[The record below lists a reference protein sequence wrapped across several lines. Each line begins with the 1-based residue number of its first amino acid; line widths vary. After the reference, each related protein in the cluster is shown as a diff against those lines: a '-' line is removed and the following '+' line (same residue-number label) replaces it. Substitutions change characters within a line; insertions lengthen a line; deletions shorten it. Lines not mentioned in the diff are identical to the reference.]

1 MRLTQRLEAFC
12 LSLMFGFVT
21 AAVPATAQGGHA
33 SLRDVLRK
41 SGDELPAAPAGDA
54 GKSGGQI
61 YVFGNYHPA
70 PAGANLVTVPVL
82 SPGRPAWVSVLSG
95 SGHPI
100 PDVSVLV
107 DGVPFSTDRVGAA
120 TLQIPKA
127 QSVELAII
135 DADKRVVD
143 HRNYFI
149 TGSGFLV
156 ADGGSIEVY
165 SMLDEM
171 VPRKGAGPVISY
183 APLAIQPREPLVVF
197 GRNFTAKPNED
208 ELVVDGLDATVLSGS
223 PVCLLATAPPRVSI
237 GPVREMFVRA
247 GDDSSTVR
255 EVDICKV
262 EFTCR
267 QKELKPGVAYR
278 AKVQVI
284 GTNLP
289 CLVGLDNSSPEV
301 VHIVDRSGQ
310 PVPKQAKF
318 ISSGGEQNVVPL
330 TITLENTEP
339 FVVDAH
345 LLPDIPGA
353 PEAENLAKDETY
365 QGLVREASKGEITRL
380 KRRLIS
386 VENRLLQLKQKGDLQ
401 GAEGAG
407 SDEELERI
415 NAELKQTSNR
425 QARLL
430 AMLNCRRALLES
442 FGGSEEDYQRSIQ
455 LAVYPSVEGAEEA
468 AGQGLVMATPGK
480 LPGAAAPRAQGAEQP
495 GGPSMKIL
503 APKDAEKAAQE
514 EAAKKAGAEAAL
526 KKATEEALRKAA
538 AEEAARKAAAEEAAK
553 KAAEEAA
560 RKAAAEEAARKAAA
574 EAAAKKAAEEA
585 ARKAAAEEAARKA
598 AAEAAAKK
606 AAEEAAKKAA
616 AEEAARKAAAEAA
629 AKKAAEEAARKAA
642 AEEAAR
648 KAAEAA
654 AAKKAAEEA
663 ARKAAAEEAA
673 RKAAEEAAK
682 KAAAEEAARKA
693 AAEEAARKA
702 AAEAA
707 AKKAA
712 EEAARKAAAE
722 EAARKAVEEA
732 AAKKAAEEAAKK
744 AAAEEAARKA
754 AEEAAAKE
762 AAEEAAKKA
771 AGGEAA
777 KKAAAEA
784 AARQAAAEA
793 AAKKA
798 AEEAATQAAAEEAAR
813 KAAAEEATLK
823 AAAEIAAS
831 TRSGGSS
838 TIETAMLPPTTIET
852 TPVQKVSE
860 SIQAATDTAEFWA
873 QREQQCAERDATELE
888 LAEKVAMERATGQPS
903 ARR

>member
-82 SPGRPAWVSVLSG
+82 SPGRPAWVSVLAG

-100 PDVSVLV
+100 PDFSVLV

-560 RKAAAEEAARKAAA
+560 RKAAAEEAAKKAAE

-585 ARKAAAEEAARKA
+585 ARKAAAEEAAKKA

-702 AAEAA
+702 AV
-707 AKKAA
+707 
-712 EEAARKAAAE
+712 R
-722 EAARKAVEEA
+722 
-732 AAKKAAEEAAKK
+732 
-744 AAAEEAARKA
+744 
-754 AEEAAAKE
+754 
-762 AAEEAAKKA
+762 
-771 AGGEAA
+771 EAA

>member
-598 AAEAAAKK
+598 AAEAAAAKK

-616 AEEAARKAAAEAA
+616 AEEAARKVAEAAA
-629 AKKAAEEAARKAA
+629 AKKAAEEAAKAA

-702 AAEAA
+702 AV
-707 AKKAA
+707 
-712 EEAARKAAAE
+712 R
-722 EAARKAVEEA
+722 
-732 AAKKAAEEAAKK
+732 
-744 AAAEEAARKA
+744 
-754 AEEAAAKE
+754 
-762 AAEEAAKKA
+762 
-771 AGGEAA
+771 EAA

>member
-560 RKAAAEEAARKAAA
+560 RKAAAEEAAKKAAE

-585 ARKAAAEEAARKA
+585 ARKAAAEEAAKKA

-702 AAEAA
+702 AV
-707 AKKAA
+707 
-712 EEAARKAAAE
+712 R
-722 EAARKAVEEA
+722 
-732 AAKKAAEEAAKK
+732 
-744 AAAEEAARKA
+744 
-754 AEEAAAKE
+754 
-762 AAEEAAKKA
+762 
-771 AGGEAA
+771 EAA